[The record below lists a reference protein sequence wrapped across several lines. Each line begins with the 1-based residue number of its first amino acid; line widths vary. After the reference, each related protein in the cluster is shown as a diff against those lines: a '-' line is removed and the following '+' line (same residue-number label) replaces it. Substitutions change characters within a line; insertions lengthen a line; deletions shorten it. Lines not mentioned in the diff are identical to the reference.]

1 MNNYSV
7 KNVLKRNTMI
17 VVMFIVY
24 TFFAIMTK
32 GNIFTASQFT
42 ALITQN
48 AYVFVLGT
56 GMLMCMLTGG
66 NIDLSVGS
74 FVCFIGAIAGVVS
87 VLHQVNTPLSLAI
100 VLAVGMHRFMQRT
113 DADGFFCDQICIC
126 HSCSFIKM
134 QTAQCFFCPIL
145 FIPRE

>member
-1 MNNYSV
+1 MNNYSL
-7 KNVLKRNTMI
+7 KNVLKKNTMLI
-17 VVMFIVY
+17 VMFIVY
-24 TFFAIMTK
+24 IFFAIMTH
-32 GNIFTASQFT
+32 GNIFYASQFT

-87 VLHQVNTPLSLAI
+87 VLHQVNTPRYRIRCRYHLRCCTRI
-100 VLAVGMHRFMQRT
+100 PHRF
-113 DADGFFCDQICIC
+113 
-126 HSCSFIKM
+126 
-134 QTAQCFFCPIL
+134 P
-145 FIPRE
+145 